1 MYSQED
7 RLRAVKLY
15 LDLDNNATL
24 TVRRLGYPD
33 VTTLAYWVDEY
44 QRKHSLHPHKRR
56 YRKYSAEQKA
66 HAVHYYMEHDLN
78 ILQTVKVLGYPSRP
92 LLKAWIEEKEPVEA
106 EKRCQTSKP
115 YVRCTQEERERAVLE
130 SCRGDLKIQEIAAIY
145 NVTPSAVSTWRRK
158 LLGEG
163 RTLEMSTTPEQD
175 KDVIQLKKEKL
186 ELEAQVQALKKEAYK
201 LQLENDVLKK
211 AAEILKKDQG
221 ISLDKLTNRD
231 KAIVIDALRSRHE
244 LKDLLIVLNMAKS
257 SYCYQEV
264 SMRKPDKY
272 AELRINIRETFA
284 ESSQRYGYRRLHA
297 VLTTNGKTISEK
309 VVRHIMSEEGLK
321 VYHKRRRKYNSY
333 KGEIS
338 PEVENLLERDF
349 HAEGPNRKWLTDI
362 TEFSIPSGKVYLSPI
377 IDCFDGNVPSW
388 TIGTSPDANLVNR
401 MLDNAISLLDE
412 GEHPIVHSDRGC
424 HYRWPGWI
432 ERMEKAGLTRSMSKK
447 GCSPDNSACEGFF
460 GRLKNEMFYCHSWED
475 ISIDGFIQEVDRY
488 ICWYNEKRI
497 KMSLGAMSPLQYR
510 RSLGLAS

>member
-15 LDLDNNATL
+15 FKLDNNAAL

-44 QRKHSLHPHKRR
+44 KRNNSLHPHKRR
-56 YRKYSAEQKA
+56 YSKYSDDQKA
-66 HAVHYYMEHDLN
+66 YAVHYYMEHNLS

-92 LLKAWIEEKEPVEA
+92 LLKAWIEEKELTEA

-130 SCRGDLKIQEIAAIY
+130 SCRGNLKILEIAAIY

-163 RTLEMSTTPEQD
+163 RTLKMSTTPEQD
-175 KDVIQLKKEKL
+175 KDVIQLEKEKL

-221 ISLDKLTNRD
+221 ISLNKLTNRD
-231 KAIVIDALRSRHE
+231 KAIVIDALRSRYQ
-244 LKDLLIVLNMAKS
+244 LKDLLIVLNMVKS

-264 SMRKPDKY
+264 SMIKSDKY
-272 AELRINIRETFA
+272 AELRINARKAFED
-284 ESSQRYGYRRLHA
+284 SSQRYGYRRLHA
-297 VLTTNGKTISEK
+297 VLTMDGKTISEK
-309 VVRHIMSEEGLK
+309 VVRRIMSEEGLS
-321 VYHKRRRKYNSY
+321 VYHKRRYKYNSY

-338 PEVENLLERDF
+338 PDVNNLLERDF
-349 HAEGPNRKWLTDI
+349 HAERPNRKWLTDI
-362 TEFSIPSGKVYLSPI
+362 TEFSISSGKVYLSPI
-377 IDCFDGNVPSW
+377 IDCFDGSVPSW
-388 TIGTSPDANLVNR
+388 TIGTSPDANLVNS
-401 MLDNAISLLDE
+401 MLDNAIALLNKD
-412 GEHPIVHSDRGC
+412 EHPIVHSDRGC

-460 GRLKNEMFYCHSWED
+460 GRLKNEMFYCRSWEG
-475 ISIDGFIQEVDRY
+475 ISIDDFIKDVDCY
-488 ICWYNEKRI
+488 IRWYNEKRI